1 MSLEVRKYKFE
12 EGNSHDIFEL
22 ELIPEVVDGVEVYNI
37 EAVVSDHTGIAKV
50 GKSEKLHYGYLSKEM
65 ADFLDQRNEF
75 GFANIERLS
84 LKSPIKYPDEIAN
97 LSQKIIIDRHPEAG
111 NTIPQISLDPIK
123 YSDKLEPTITVAI
136 KNFFNVSTADAPII
150 FKLNDNK
157 LLCDSFYII
166 DTNDEGIT
174 TIDLNIENN
183 RADMVTINR
192 IQPIRA
198 FSKDAYFS
206 FSGGEYCNLDI
217 KTLVVPA
224 KSATGE
230 VLKIRARDGMEVFSS
245 SLRVSTNASDLGGEL
260 NVEGHL
266 LLDMAMLDFD
276 NFDPDNK
283 PILNVGSDCKID
295 NVQGEI
301 HSNNNF
307 ASALYLLKHRKKQSQ
322 QAQIFFNK
330 ADVQSPL
337 ELQPDASG
345 DVGLVINQ
353 STIKNKGKKIF
364 IRGNET
370 CFYKSYVE
378 NDGVE
383 GLQIRSSDFIYS
395 RAINTKIFTNTH
407 LVRAD
412 LENCTI
418 TNEEY
423 EKGGLVKTGVIFIGR
438 TKEGY
443 NERNVGDEVDLSQT
457 VKMRDSKIELKRD
470 DVFDM
475 RSDAKINVQNI
486 SSNGL
491 FDLSAPANA
500 KVNMKNSL
508 FNNAD
513 MSFGG
518 TSKIDIS
525 DTEVNGKLEALSL
538 SNIESSVLSN
548 VSLCDITSV
557 ENSFLED
564 FSTANTPFSRIRDY
578 NSNSKEEPKV
588 EIDSS
593 ITTRDFE
600 TL

>member
-12 EGNSHDIFEL
+12 EGDSHDIFEL
-22 ELIPEVVDGVEVYNI
+22 ELTPEVVDGVEVYNI
-37 EAVVSDHTGIAKV
+37 EAVVSDSTGIV

-65 ADFLDQRNEF
+65 ADFLNQRNEF

-97 LSQKIIIDRHPEAG
+97 LSQKIIIDRHPDAG
-111 NTIPQISLDPIK
+111 SAIPQISLDPIK

-136 KNFFNVSTADAPII
+136 KNFFNVSTADAPLI

-166 DTNDEGIT
+166 DTNDEGTT

-183 RADMVTINR
+183 RADMISINR

-198 FSKDAYFS
+198 FGKDAYFS
-206 FSGGEYCNLDI
+206 YNGGEYCNLDI

-224 KSATGE
+224 KGVNGE

-245 SLRVSTNASDLGGEL
+245 SLRVSTNASDMSGEF

-266 LLDMAMLDFD
+266 LLDMALLEFD

-301 HSNNNF
+301 HSENNF
-307 ASALYLLKHRKKQSQ
+307 ASTLYLLKHRKKQSQ

-345 DVGLVINQ
+345 EVELIINQ
-353 STIKNKGKKIF
+353 STIKNRGKKIF

-378 NDGVE
+378 NDGIE

-395 RAINTKIFTNTH
+395 RAINTKIFTNAH

-423 EKGGLVKTGVIFIGR
+423 ERGGLVKTGVIFIGR
-438 TKEGY
+438 TKQGY

-470 DVFDM
+470 DVFDI

-486 SSNGL
+486 SSNGS

-513 MSFGG
+513 MSFGS
-518 TSKIDIS
+518 TSKLDIS
-525 DTEVNGKLEALSL
+525 DTEIKGKLEALSL
-538 SNIESSVLSN
+538 SSIEGSVLSN
-548 VSLCDITSV
+548 VKLCDITSV

-564 FSTANTPFSRIRDY
+564 FSTVNTPFSRIKDY
-578 NSNSKEEPKV
+578 NSNSKEEPKNDL
-588 EIDSS
+588 ISP

-600 TL
+600 AL

>member
-1 MSLEVRKYKFE
+1 MSLETRKYKFE
-12 EGNSHDIFEL
+12 DGNSHDIFEL

-37 EAVVSDHTGIAKV
+37 QAVATDSTGIV

-111 NTIPQISLDPIK
+111 NAIPQISLDPIK
-123 YSDKLEPTITVAI
+123 YSDQLEPTITVSI

-150 FKLNDNK
+150 FKFNDNK

-166 DTNDEGIT
+166 DTNDEGTT

-183 RADMVTINR
+183 RADMISINR

-206 FSGGEYCNLDI
+206 FNGGEYCNLDI

-224 KSATGE
+224 KSTTGE

-266 LLDMAMLDFD
+266 LLDMALLEFD

-283 PILNVGSDCKID
+283 PTLNVGSDCKID

-301 HSNNNF
+301 HSENNF

-345 DVGLVINQ
+345 DVGLIINQ
-353 STIKNKGKKIF
+353 STIKNKGKKIY

-395 RAINTKIFTNTH
+395 RVINTKIFTNTH
-407 LVRAD
+407 LIRAD

-423 EKGGLVKTGVIFIGR
+423 ERGGLVKTGVIFIGR

-457 VKMRDSKIELKRD
+457 VKMRDSKIELGRD

-486 SSNGL
+486 GSNGS

-500 KVNMKNSL
+500 KVNIKNSL

-518 TSKIDIS
+518 TSKVDIS

-538 SNIESSVLSN
+538 SNVEGSVLSSVN
-548 VSLCDITSV
+548 LCDITSV

-564 FSTANTPFSRIRDY
+564 FSTASASFSRIRDY
-578 NSNSKEEPKV
+578 NSNSKEEPKNDL
-588 EIDSS
+588 DSTM
-593 ITTRDFE
+593 TTRDFE
-600 TL
+600 AL

>member
-1 MSLEVRKYKFE
+1 MSLKVRKYKFE
-12 EGNSHDIFEL
+12 EGDSHDIFEL
-22 ELIPEVVDGVEVYNI
+22 ELTPEMVDGVEVYNI
-37 EAVVSDHTGIAKV
+37 EAVVSDSTGIV

-111 NTIPQISLDPIK
+111 NAIPQISLDPIK

-150 FKLNDNK
+150 FKFNDNK

-166 DTNDEGIT
+166 DTNDEGTT

-183 RADMVTINR
+183 RADMVSINR

-206 FSGGEYCNLDI
+206 YNGGEYCNLDI

-224 KSATGE
+224 KGLNGE

-245 SLRVSTNASDLGGEL
+245 SLRFRTNASDMSGEF

-266 LLDMAMLDFD
+266 LLDMALLEFD

-301 HSNNNF
+301 HSENNF

-345 DVGLVINQ
+345 DVELIINQ
-353 STIKNKGKKIF
+353 STIKNRGKKIF

-395 RAINTKIFTNTH
+395 RAINTKIFTNAH
-407 LVRAD
+407 LIRAEVENCEIINEEFERNGLVRA
-412 LENCTI
+412 
-418 TNEEY
+418 
-423 EKGGLVKTGVIFIGR
+423 GVIFIGPMQSD
-438 TKEGY
+438 Y
-443 NERNVGDEVDLSQT
+443 DERNIEDEDEKQLPT
-457 VKMRDSKIELKRD
+457 IKMRDSKIELGRD

-475 RSDAKINVQNI
+475 RSDAEVNANNI
-486 SSNGL
+486 SSNGS
-491 FDLSAPANA
+491 FDLFVPAEA
-500 KVNMKNSL
+500 KVNMRNSV

-513 MSFGG
+513 MSFVG
-518 TSKIDIS
+518 TSKLEIS
-525 DTEVNGKLEALSL
+525 DTEIKGKLEALAL
-538 SNIESSVLSN
+538 SNIEGSVLSN
-548 VSLCDITSV
+548 VKLCDITSV

-564 FSTANTPFSRIRDY
+564 FSTANTPFSRIKDY
-578 NSNSKEEPKV
+578 NSNSKEEPKN
-588 EIDSS
+588 DLASPM
-593 ITTRDFE
+593 TTTDFE
-600 TL
+600 AL

>member
-1 MSLEVRKYKFE
+1 MSLETRKYKFE

-22 ELIPEVVDGVEVYNI
+22 ELVPEVVDGVEVYNI
-37 EAVVSDHTGIAKV
+37 EAVVSDSTGIV

-111 NTIPQISLDPIK
+111 NAIPQISLDPIK
-123 YSDKLEPTITVAI
+123 YSDRLEPTITVAI
-136 KNFFNVSTADAPII
+136 KNFFNVSTADAPLI

-166 DTNDEGIT
+166 DTNDEGTT

-183 RADMVTINR
+183 RANMVNINR

-198 FSKDAYFS
+198 FGKDAYFS
-206 FSGGEYCNLDI
+206 YNGGEYCNIDI

-224 KSATGE
+224 KGENGE

-245 SLRVSTNASDLGGEL
+245 SLRLMNEKTDAEI

-266 LLDMAMLDFD
+266 ALDMAMLDFVNSD
-276 NFDPDNK
+276 ANNK
-283 PILNVGSDCKID
+283 PILNVNGDCKID
-295 NVQGEI
+295 NAKAEI
-301 HSNNNF
+301 YKENNF
-307 ASALYLLKHRKKQSQ
+307 ASSLNLLKHRKKQSQ
-322 QAQIFFNK
+322 QAQIFFHK

-345 DVGLVINQ
+345 DVGLIINQ
-353 STIKNKGKKIF
+353 STIKNRGKKIF

-395 RAINTKIFTNTH
+395 RAINTKIFTNAH
-407 LVRAD
+407 LIRAEVENCEIINEEFERNGSVRA
-412 LENCTI
+412 
-418 TNEEY
+418 
-423 EKGGLVKTGVIFIGR
+423 GVIFISPM
-438 TKEGY
+438 KSDY
-443 NERNVGDEVDLSQT
+443 DERNIEDEDETQSPII
-457 VKMRDSKIELKRD
+457 KMRDSKIELGRD

-475 RSDAKINVQNI
+475 RSDAEVSASNI
-486 SSNGL
+486 SSNGSFNL
-491 FDLSAPANA
+491 FVPEGA
-500 KVNMKNSL
+500 KVTMKNSL
-508 FNNAD
+508 FNNAE
-513 MSFGG
+513 MSFIG
-518 TSKIDIS
+518 TSKLDIA
-525 DTEVNGKLEALSL
+525 DTEIKGKLEALAL
-538 SNIESSVLSN
+538 SNIEGSVLSSVN
-548 VSLCDITSV
+548 LCDITSV

-564 FSTANTPFSRIRDY
+564 FSTASAPFSRIRDY
-578 NSNSKEEPKV
+578 NSNSKEEPKN
-588 EIDSS
+588 DLGSPM
-593 ITTRDFE
+593 TTRDFE
-600 TL
+600 AL

>member
-12 EGNSHDIFEL
+12 EGDSHDIFEL
-22 ELIPEVVDGVEVYNI
+22 ELVPEIVDDVEVYNI
-37 EAVVSDHTGIAKV
+37 QAVVTDSTGIV

-84 LKSPIKYPDEIAN
+84 LKSPIKYPDEIVN

-111 NTIPQISLDPIK
+111 NAIPQISLDPIK
-123 YSDKLEPTITVAI
+123 YSDRLEPTITVAI
-136 KNFFNVSTADAPII
+136 KNFFNVSTADAPLI

-166 DTNDEGIT
+166 DTNDEGTT

-183 RADMVTINR
+183 RADMVSINR

-206 FSGGEYCNLDI
+206 YNGGEYCNLDI

-224 KSATGE
+224 KGANGE

-245 SLRVSTNASDLGGEL
+245 SLRLMNEKTNAEI

-266 LLDMAMLDFD
+266 FLDMAMLDFVNSD
-276 NFDPDNK
+276 ANNK
-283 PILNVGSDCKID
+283 PILNVNGDCKID
-295 NVQGEI
+295 NAKAEI
-301 HSNNNF
+301 YKENNF
-307 ASALYLLKHRKKQSQ
+307 ASSLNLLKHRKKQSQ

-345 DVGLVINQ
+345 EVELIINQ
-353 STIKNKGKKIF
+353 STIKNRGKKIF

-370 CFYKSYVE
+370 CFYKSYIE

-395 RAINTKIFTNTH
+395 RAINTKIFTNAH
-407 LVRAD
+407 LIRAEVENCEIINEEFERNGLVRA
-412 LENCTI
+412 
-418 TNEEY
+418 
-423 EKGGLVKTGVIFIGR
+423 GVIFIGPMQSD
-438 TKEGY
+438 Y
-443 NERNVGDEVDLSQT
+443 DERNIEDEDEQQLPII
-457 VKMRDSKIELKRD
+457 KMRDSKIELGRD

-475 RSDAKINVQNI
+475 RSDAEVNASNI
-486 SSNGL
+486 SSNGSFNL
-491 FDLSAPANA
+491 FVPEGA
-500 KVNMKNSL
+500 KVAMKNSL
-508 FNNAD
+508 FNNAE
-513 MSFGG
+513 MSFIG
-518 TSKIDIS
+518 TSKVNIADA
-525 DTEVNGKLEALSL
+525 EVSGKLEALAL
-538 SNIESSVLSN
+538 SNIEGSVLSSVN
-548 VSLCDITSV
+548 LCDITSV

-578 NSNSKEEPKV
+578 NSNSKEELKNDL
-588 EIDSS
+588 DSTM
-593 ITTRDFE
+593 TTRDFE
-600 TL
+600 AL

>member
-1 MSLEVRKYKFE
+1 MSLETRKYKFE
-12 EGNSHDIFEL
+12 EGDSHDIFEL
-22 ELIPEVVDGVEVYNI
+22 ELVPEVVDDVEVYNI
-37 EAVVSDHTGIAKV
+37 QAVVTDSTGIV
-50 GKSEKLHYGYLSKEM
+50 GKSKKLHYGYLSKEM

-111 NTIPQISLDPIK
+111 NAIPQISLDPIK

-136 KNFFNVSTADAPII
+136 KNFFNVSTADAPLI

-166 DTNDEGIT
+166 DTNDEGTT

-183 RADMVTINR
+183 RADMVSINR

-198 FSKDAYFS
+198 FGKDAYFS
-206 FSGGEYCNLDI
+206 YNGGEYCNLDI

-224 KSATGE
+224 KGVNGE

-245 SLRVSTNASDLGGEL
+245 SLRFRTNASDMSGEF
-260 NVEGHL
+260 NAEGHL
-266 LLDMAMLDFD
+266 LLDMALLEFD

-301 HSNNNF
+301 HSENNF
-307 ASALYLLKHRKKQSQ
+307 TSALYLLKHRKKQSQ
-322 QAQIFFNK
+322 QAQIFFHK

-345 DVGLVINQ
+345 EVGLIINQ
-353 STIKNKGKKIF
+353 STIKNRGKKIF

-383 GLQIRSSDFIYS
+383 GLQIRSSNFIYS
-395 RAINTKIFTNTH
+395 RAINTKIFTNAH
-407 LVRAD
+407 LIRAEVENCEIINEEFERNGLVRA
-412 LENCTI
+412 
-418 TNEEY
+418 
-423 EKGGLVKTGVIFIGR
+423 GVIFIGPMQSD
-438 TKEGY
+438 Y
-443 NERNVGDEVDLSQT
+443 NERNIGDEDESQSPII
-457 VKMRDSKIELKRD
+457 KMRDSKIELGRD

-475 RSDAKINVQNI
+475 RSDAEVNASNI
-486 SSNGL
+486 SSNGS
-491 FDLSAPANA
+491 FDLFAPAGT
-500 KVNMKNSL
+500 KVNMRNSV
-508 FNNAD
+508 FNSAD
-513 MSFGG
+513 MSFVG
-518 TSKIDIS
+518 TSKINIS
-525 DTEVNGKLEALSL
+525 DTEIKGKIEALAL
-538 SNIESSVLSN
+538 LNIESSVLSN
-548 VSLCDITSV
+548 VNLCDITSV

-564 FSTANTPFSRIRDY
+564 FSTANTPFSRIKDY
-578 NSNSKEEPKV
+578 NSNSKEEPKN
-588 EIDSS
+588 DLASPM
-593 ITTRDFE
+593 TTRDFE
-600 TL
+600 AL

>member
-1 MSLEVRKYKFE
+1 MSLKARKYKFE

-22 ELIPEVVDGVEVYNI
+22 ELIPEIVDDVEVYNI
-37 EAVVSDHTGIAKV
+37 QAVVTDSTGIV
-50 GKSEKLHYGYLSKEM
+50 GKSENLHYGYVSKEM

-111 NTIPQISLDPIK
+111 NAIPQISLDPIK
-123 YSDKLEPTITVAI
+123 YSDQLEPTITVAI
-136 KNFFNVSTADAPII
+136 KNFFNVSTANAPLI

-157 LLCDSFYII
+157 LFCDSFYII
-166 DTNDEGIT
+166 DTNDEGTT

-183 RADMVTINR
+183 RADMVSINR

-206 FSGGEYCNLDI
+206 YNGGEDCNLDI

-224 KSATGE
+224 KGANGE

-245 SLRVSTNASDLGGEL
+245 SLRLMNEKTNAEI

-266 LLDMAMLDFD
+266 VLDMAMLDFVNSD
-276 NFDPDNK
+276 ANNK
-283 PILNVGSDCKID
+283 PILNVNGDCKID
-295 NVQGEI
+295 NAKAEI
-301 HSNNNF
+301 YKENNF
-307 ASALYLLKHRKKQSQ
+307 ASSLNLLKHRKKQSQ

-345 DVGLVINQ
+345 EVELIINQ
-353 STIKNKGKKIF
+353 STIKNRGKKIF

-395 RAINTKIFTNTH
+395 RAINTKIFTNAH
-407 LVRAD
+407 LIRAEVENCEIINEEFERNGLVRA
-412 LENCTI
+412 
-418 TNEEY
+418 
-423 EKGGLVKTGVIFIGR
+423 GVIFIGPMQSD
-438 TKEGY
+438 Y
-443 NERNVGDEVDLSQT
+443 DERNIEDEDEKQSPII
-457 VKMRDSKIELKRD
+457 KMRDSKIELGRD

-475 RSDAKINVQNI
+475 RSDAEVNASNI
-486 SSNGL
+486 SSNGS
-491 FDLSAPANA
+491 FDLFAPEGA
-500 KVNMKNSL
+500 KVNMRNSV

-513 MSFGG
+513 MSFVG
-518 TSKIDIS
+518 TSKINIA
-525 DTEVNGKLEALSL
+525 DTEIKGKLEALSL
-538 SNIESSVLSN
+538 SNIEGSVLSN

-578 NSNSKEEPKV
+578 NSNSKEEPKN
-588 EIDSS
+588 DLGSPM
-593 ITTRDFE
+593 TTTDFE
-600 TL
+600 AL

>member
-12 EGNSHDIFEL
+12 EGDSHDIFEL
-22 ELIPEVVDGVEVYNI
+22 ELVPEVVDGVEVYNI
-37 EAVVSDHTGIAKV
+37 EAVVSDSTGIV

-111 NTIPQISLDPIK
+111 NAIPQISLDPVK

-136 KNFFNVSTADAPII
+136 KNFFNISTADAPLI

-166 DTNDEGIT
+166 DTNDEGTT

-183 RADMVTINR
+183 RADMISINR

-206 FSGGEYCNLDI
+206 YNGGEYCNLDI

-224 KSATGE
+224 KSPTGE
-230 VLKIRARDGMEVFSS
+230 VLNIRARDGMEVFSS

-260 NVEGHL
+260 NVKGHL
-266 LLDMAMLDFD
+266 VLDMAMLDFD

-301 HSNNNF
+301 HSENNF

-322 QAQIFFNK
+322 QAQVFFNK

-345 DVGLVINQ
+345 NVGLIINQ
-353 STIKNKGKKIF
+353 STIKNRGKKIF

-383 GLQIRSSDFIYS
+383 GLQIRSSNFIYS
-395 RAINTKIFTNTH
+395 KAINTKIFTNTNLIRAEVENCEIINEEFERNG
-407 LVRAD
+407 LVRA
-412 LENCTI
+412 
-418 TNEEY
+418 
-423 EKGGLVKTGVIFIGR
+423 GAIFIGPMQSD
-438 TKEGY
+438 Y
-443 NERNVGDEVDLSQT
+443 DERNIGDEDETQSPII
-457 VKMRDSKIELKRD
+457 KMRDSKIELGRD

-475 RSDAKINVQNI
+475 RSDAEVSAGNI
-486 SSNGL
+486 SSNGS
-491 FDLSAPANA
+491 FDLFVPEGA
-500 KVNMKNSL
+500 KVIMKNSV
-508 FNNAD
+508 FKDVD
-513 MSFGG
+513 MSFVG
-518 TSKIDIS
+518 TSKLNIS
-525 DTEVNGKLEALSL
+525 DTEIKGKLEALAL

-564 FSTANTPFSRIRDY
+564 FSTASAPFSRIRDY
-578 NSNSKEEPKV
+578 NSNSKEEPKN
-588 EIDSS
+588 DLGSPM
-593 ITTRDFE
+593 TTTDFE
-600 TL
+600 AL

>member
-12 EGNSHDIFEL
+12 EGDSHDIFEI

-37 EAVVSDHTGIAKV
+37 EAVVSDSTGIV
-50 GKSEKLHYGYLSKEM
+50 GKSKKLHYGYLSKEM

-84 LKSPIKYPDEIAN
+84 LKSPIKYPDEVAN
-97 LSQKIIIDRHPEAG
+97 LSQKIIIDRHPDAG
-111 NTIPQISLDPIK
+111 NTIPRISLDPVK

-150 FKLNDNK
+150 FKFNDNK

-166 DTNDEGIT
+166 DTNDEGTT

-183 RADMVTINR
+183 RADIVTINR

-206 FSGGEYCNLDI
+206 FNGGEDCNIDI

-224 KSATGE
+224 KGENGE

-245 SLRVSTNASDLGGEL
+245 SLRLMNEKTDAEI

-266 LLDMAMLDFD
+266 ALDMAMLDFVNSD
-276 NFDPDNK
+276 ANNE
-283 PILNVGSDCKID
+283 PILNVNGDCKID
-295 NVQGEI
+295 NAKAEI
-301 HSNNNF
+301 YKENNF
-307 ASALYLLKHRKKQSQ
+307 ASSLSLLKHRKKQSQ

-345 DVGLVINQ
+345 DVGLIINQ
-353 STIKNKGKKIF
+353 SKIKNRGKKIF

-395 RAINTKIFTNTH
+395 RAINTKIFTNAH
-407 LVRAD
+407 LIRAEVENCEIINEEFERNGLVRA
-412 LENCTI
+412 
-418 TNEEY
+418 
-423 EKGGLVKTGVIFIGR
+423 GVIFIGPM
-438 TKEGY
+438 KSDY
-443 NERNVGDEVDLSQT
+443 DEKNIEDEDEKQLPII
-457 VKMRDSKIELKRD
+457 KMRDSKIELGRD

-475 RSDAKINVQNI
+475 RNDAEAEVKNTNFNGTFNLAVSVASKIDI
-486 SSNGL
+486 
-491 FDLSAPANA
+491 
-500 KVNMKNSL
+500 KNSI

-513 MSFGG
+513 IKISSAQKVELKNSEINNDLKATSLAYIEDSVISNSKIENISRVESSFIEDASILNSPFSEIKNYN
-518 TSKIDIS
+518 SKIDK
-525 DTEVNGKLEALSL
+525 EP
-538 SNIESSVLSN
+538 
-548 VSLCDITSV
+548 SV
-557 ENSFLED
+557 ESNYMAINNKDIEFL
-564 FSTANTPFSRIRDY
+564 
-578 NSNSKEEPKV
+578 
-588 EIDSS
+588 
-593 ITTRDFE
+593 
-600 TL
+600 

>member
-1 MSLEVRKYKFE
+1 MSLKARKYKFE

-37 EAVVSDHTGIAKV
+37 QAVVSDNTGIV
-50 GKSEKLHYGYLSKEM
+50 GKIEKLHYGYLSKEM

-75 GFANIERLS
+75 GFANIEKLS

-111 NTIPQISLDPIK
+111 NAIPQISLDPIK

-136 KNFFNVSTADAPII
+136 KNFFNVSTADAPLI

-166 DTNDEGIT
+166 DTNDEGTT

-183 RADMVTINR
+183 RADMVSINR

-206 FSGGEYCNLDI
+206 YNGGEYCNLDI

-224 KSATGE
+224 KGANGE
-230 VLKIRARDGMEVFSS
+230 TLKIRARDGMEVFSS
-245 SLRVSTNASDLGGEL
+245 SLRFRTNASDMSGEF

-266 LLDMAMLDFD
+266 LLDMALLEFD

-301 HSNNNF
+301 HSENNF

-345 DVGLVINQ
+345 DVGLIINQ
-353 STIKNKGKKIF
+353 STINYSGAQ
-364 IRGNET
+364 RESNE
-370 CFYKSYVE
+370 
-378 NDGVE
+378 NA
-383 GLQIRSSDFIYS
+383 GL
-395 RAINTKIFTNTH
+395 ANTK
-407 LVRAD
+407 
-412 LENCTI
+412 E
-418 TNEEY
+418 
-423 EKGGLVKTGVIFIGR
+423 
-438 TKEGY
+438 
-443 NERNVGDEVDLSQT
+443 
-457 VKMRDSKIELKRD
+457 IEIL
-470 DVFDM
+470 
-475 RSDAKINVQNI
+475 
-486 SSNGL
+486 
-491 FDLSAPANA
+491 
-500 KVNMKNSL
+500 
-508 FNNAD
+508 
-513 MSFGG
+513 
-518 TSKIDIS
+518 
-525 DTEVNGKLEALSL
+525 
-538 SNIESSVLSN
+538 
-548 VSLCDITSV
+548 
-557 ENSFLED
+557 
-564 FSTANTPFSRIRDY
+564 
-578 NSNSKEEPKV
+578 
-588 EIDSS
+588 
-593 ITTRDFE
+593 
-600 TL
+600 

>member
-1 MSLEVRKYKFE
+1 MNLKARKYKFE

-22 ELIPEVVDGVEVYNI
+22 ELVPEVVDGVEVYNI
-37 EAVVSDHTGIAKV
+37 EAVVSDSTGIV
-50 GKSEKLHYGYLSKEM
+50 CKSEKLHYGYLSKEM

-75 GFANIERLS
+75 GFANIEKLS

-111 NTIPQISLDPIK
+111 NAIPQISLDPIK

-136 KNFFNVSTADAPII
+136 KNFFNVSTADAPLI

-166 DTNDEGIT
+166 DTNDEGTT

-183 RADMVTINR
+183 RANMITINR

-206 FSGGEYCNLDI
+206 FNGGEYCNLDI

-224 KSATGE
+224 KSPTGE

-245 SLRVSTNASDLGGEL
+245 SLRFVTNASDMSGEF
-260 NVEGHL
+260 NIEGHL
-266 LLDMAMLDFD
+266 LLDMALLEFD

-283 PILNVGSDCKID
+283 PALNVGSDCKID

-301 HSNNNF
+301 HSENNF
-307 ASALYLLKHRKKQSQ
+307 TSALYLLKHRKKQSQ

-345 DVGLVINQ
+345 EVGLIINQ
-353 STIKNKGKKIF
+353 STIKNRGKKIF

-395 RAINTKIFTNTH
+395 RAINTKIFTNTS
-407 LVRAD
+407 LIRAEV
-412 LENCTI
+412 ENCTI
-418 TNEEY
+418 INEEF
-423 EKGGLVKTGVIFIGR
+423 ERNGSVRAGVLYIGPA
-438 TKEGY
+438 KSNY
-443 NERNVGDEVDLSQT
+443 NERNIGDEDESPSPLI
-457 VKMRDSKIELKRD
+457 KMRDSKIELGRD
-470 DVFDM
+470 DIFDM
-475 RSDAKINVQNI
+475 RNNAEVNVQNI
-486 SSNGL
+486 SSNGS
-491 FDLSAPANA
+491 FDLCVPAGA
-500 KVNMKNSL
+500 KVNIRNSV

-513 MSFGG
+513 MSFVGI
-518 TSKIDIS
+518 SKLDIS
-525 DTEVNGKLEALSL
+525 DTEIKGKLEALAL

-548 VSLCDITSV
+548 VKLCDITSV

-564 FSTANTPFSRIRDY
+564 FSTASASFSRIRDY
-578 NSNSKEEPKV
+578 NSNSKEEPKNDL
-588 EIDSS
+588 DSTM
-593 ITTRDFE
+593 TTRDFE

>member
-1 MSLEVRKYKFE
+1 MSLEVKKYKFE
-12 EGNSHDIFEL
+12 EGDSHDIFEL
-22 ELIPEVVDGVEVYNI
+22 ELVPEVVDGVEVYNI
-37 EAVVSDHTGIAKV
+37 QAVVSDSTGIV

-111 NTIPQISLDPIK
+111 NTIPRISLDPIK
-123 YSDKLEPTITVAI
+123 YSDQLEPTITVAI
-136 KNFFNVSTADAPII
+136 KNFFNVSTADAPLI

-166 DTNDEGIT
+166 DTNDEGTT

-183 RADMVTINR
+183 KADMISINR

-198 FSKDAYFS
+198 FSKDSYFS
-206 FSGGEYCNLDI
+206 YSGGEYCNLDI

-224 KSATGE
+224 KGTNGE

-245 SLRVSTNASDLGGEL
+245 SLRLMNEKTNAEI

-266 LLDMAMLDFD
+266 VLDMAMLDFVNSD
-276 NFDPDNK
+276 ANNK
-283 PILNVGSDCKID
+283 PILNVNGDCKID
-295 NVQGEI
+295 NAKAEI
-301 HSNNNF
+301 YKENNF
-307 ASALYLLKHRKKQSQ
+307 ASSLNLLKHRKKQSQ

-345 DVGLVINQ
+345 DVGLIINQ
-353 STIKNKGKKIF
+353 STIKNRGKKIF

-395 RAINTKIFTNTH
+395 RAINTKIFTNAH
-407 LVRAD
+407 LIRAD
-412 LENCTI
+412 VENCEI
-418 TNEEY
+418 INEEF
-423 EKGGLVKTGVIFIGR
+423 ERNGSTRAGVIFIGPM
-438 TKEGY
+438 KSDY
-443 NERNVGDEVDLSQT
+443 NEKNIGDEDEKQSPII
-457 VKMRDSKIELKRD
+457 KMRDSKIELGRD

-475 RSDAKINVQNI
+475 RSDAEVNASNI
-486 SSNGL
+486 SSNGS
-491 FDLSAPANA
+491 FDLSVPAEA
-500 KVNMKNSL
+500 KVNMRNSV
-508 FNNAD
+508 FNSAD

-518 TSKIDIS
+518 TSKLNIS
-525 DTEVNGKLEALSL
+525 DTEIKGKLEALSL

-564 FSTANTPFSRIRDY
+564 FSAANTPFSRIKDY
-578 NSNSKEEPKV
+578 NSNSKEEPKN
-588 EIDSS
+588 DLGSPM
-593 ITTRDFE
+593 TTTDFE